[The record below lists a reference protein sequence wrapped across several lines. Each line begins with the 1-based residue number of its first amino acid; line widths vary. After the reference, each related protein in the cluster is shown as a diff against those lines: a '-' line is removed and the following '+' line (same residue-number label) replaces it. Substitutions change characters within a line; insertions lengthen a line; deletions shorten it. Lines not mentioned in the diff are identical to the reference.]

1 MRHGYSCIIGKDRA
15 RDRLC
20 QSHEGRSR
28 RGGEEAEMTAAS
40 CHCKIDWKR

>member
-1 MRHGYSCIIGKDRA
+1 MDILVFREDHV

-28 RGGEEAEMTAAS
+28 RGGEEAEMMAAS
-40 CHCKIDWKR
+40 CHCKIDWK